1 MEITILL
8 IWICFLFCLGLAAGG
23 IVVLFRNQ
31 EFKNIN
37 GFKFLQFAMI
47 LLYTFGFY
55 SLWSKIFFRVIF
67 NPTENQDLKSLS
79 DFIAFIGTPFLLI
92 GMSMFFLW
100 GFNLLKESPKKTL
113 VGLGIVITLFL
124 ETVFLSLNKAI
135 LFQNVYQVYSFLV
148 LLFVIP
154 ILTFMAFAELKLV
167 KGKSK
172 LITTLCVVFFGCV
185 HLPVF
190 FINSLNFYF
199 EIIFS
204 FLFFLSIT
212 VLEIYFIYNARWK
225 ISTVGK
231 HLLDTGNSFDVFIYK
246 YAITSRES
254 EVIKELYAGKTNKEI
269 AENLFI
275 SLQTVKDH
283 NHRIFQK
290 TNVRSRSQLTSL
302 LRNYE
307 VNL

>member
-23 IVVLFRNQ
+23 ILVLFRKQ
-31 EFKNIN
+31 GFKNISS
-37 GFKFLQFAMI
+37 FKFLRFAMI

-67 NPTENQDLKSLS
+67 NPTANQDLKSLS

-100 GFNLLKESPKKTL
+100 GFNLLKEPPKTTL
-113 VGLGIVITLFL
+113 IGLGITLTIFA
-124 ETVFLSLNKAI
+124 ETVLLYLSEAA
-135 LFQNVYQVYSFLV
+135 LFRNVHQVYSLLV

-154 ILTFMAFAELKLV
+154 TITFLGFTELKFV

-172 LITTLCVVFFGCV
+172 LITTLCVAIFGLI
-185 HLPVF
+185 HLPAF
-190 FINSLNFYF
+190 FTNSLNLYF

-212 VLEIYFIYNARWK
+212 VLEIYFIYNAHWK
-225 ISTVGK
+225 INSVGK
-231 HLLDTGNSFDVFIYK
+231 NLKDAGNSFKLFISK

-302 LRNYE
+302 LRDYQIE
-307 VNL
+307 L